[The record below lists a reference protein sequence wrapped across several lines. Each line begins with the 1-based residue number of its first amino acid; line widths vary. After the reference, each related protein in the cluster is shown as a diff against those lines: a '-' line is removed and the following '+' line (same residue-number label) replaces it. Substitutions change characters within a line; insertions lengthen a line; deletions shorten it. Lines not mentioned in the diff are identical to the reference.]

1 MTSEIRQRKAADDA
15 SEEKVDDGEQKNI
28 NIGEL
33 TTALRRAKNPRAT
46 YLGDRLQS
54 YDQDGDGQ
62 IDAEDLGKMQGSL
75 YIYLIN
81 LLYIHNF
88 DAYLLL
94 Y

>member
-54 YDQDGDGQ
+54 YDKDGDGE